1 MKVNI
6 NPIHFKTDKK
16 LDEYITDK
24 INKLSKFHQEIISSE
39 VILKLDNTSA
49 PENKIVEIR
58 LIIAGNDLFAIKKA
72 KTFEEATDL
81 AVDALRRQIE
91 KTKHNWK

>member
-91 KTKHNWK
+91 KTKDNWK

>member
-6 NPIHFKTDKK
+6 NPIHFKIDKK
-16 LDEYITDK
+16 LDEYINEK
-24 INKLSKFHQEIISSE
+24 ITKLSKFHQEIISSD
-39 VILKLDNTSA
+39 VILKLENSPT
-49 PENKIVEIR
+49 PENKIVEIK
-58 LIIAGNDLFAIKKA
+58 LVISGNDLFATKKA

-91 KTKHNWK
+91 KTKEK